1 MALEESMKQKK
12 ANILTRRPLSE
23 SLRQKL
29 FRRRVNPIS
38 ISSSNLYVISV
49 VLPIFDHKFE
59 DSFNLL
65 KKKEK
70 MKNKEKGK
78 KANRKRENENYKGE
92 KTSRKKNEKNRQ
104 TNKK

>member
-1 MALEESMKQKK
+1 
-12 ANILTRRPLSE
+12 
-23 SLRQKL
+23 
-29 FRRRVNPIS
+29 
-38 ISSSNLYVISV
+38 
-49 VLPIFDHKFE
+49 
-59 DSFNLL
+59 
-65 KKKEK
+65 